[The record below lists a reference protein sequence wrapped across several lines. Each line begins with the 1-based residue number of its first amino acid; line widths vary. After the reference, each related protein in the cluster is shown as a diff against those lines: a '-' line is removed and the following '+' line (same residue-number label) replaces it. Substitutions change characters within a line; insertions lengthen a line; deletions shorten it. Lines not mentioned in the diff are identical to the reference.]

1 MTVSN
6 PSLNY
11 KPVDIQSAC
20 NRFREIDCPSIAT
33 NVAKWA
39 SIVRRIG
46 GESMMLLWQD
56 DSFTLVAFRLVNPL
70 LPMVSI
76 DEYVLKRAYQ
86 NAQEHSFHKPIF
98 FDENGNEV
106 VSEVYVWH

>member
-1 MTVSN
+1 MTVNN

-20 NRFREIDCPSIAT
+20 KRFREIECSGIAKS
-33 NVAKWA
+33 VAKWA
-39 SIVRRIG
+39 SIVRKIG
-46 GESMMLLWQD
+46 GEPMMLLWQD

-76 DEYVLKRAYQ
+76 TEDVLRLAYQ